1 MIVVTGATGLLGRD
15 VVHRLLA
22 RLPADGIGVGVRD
35 PERAAD
41 LRERGVRVRRS
52 DFDDPP
58 SLAHAFAGA
67 DQVLL
72 VSAPRIGE
80 PALRA
85 HRSAIDAAV
94 AAGVQRI
101 LYTSHMAAA
110 PTSHFA
116 PMPGHAATERHLRG
130 SGVAFTALRNG
141 FYASTVPRLLGAAVE
156 TGELVAPEDGPV
168 SWTAHAD
175 LAEAAAIALT
185 DTRLTDARLDGV
197 TPGLTAGEAIDLA
210 GAAEIA
216 AELAGRPIC
225 RVVVS
230 DDRYRESLVERG
242 APAEQADML
251 IGMFRAARAGE
262 FAAVDPTLE
271 QLLGRRPTALREV
284 LREVVAAPV
293 R

>member
-1 MIVVTGATGLLGRD
+1 MIIVTGATGLLGRD
-15 VVHRLLA
+15 VVQRLLS
-22 RLPADGIGVGVRD
+22 RIPASEVGVAVRD
-35 PERAAD
+35 PERVAD
-41 LRERGVRVRRS
+41 LRERGVRVRRG
-52 DFDDPP
+52 DFDDPS

-80 PALRA
+80 PAIRA
-85 HRSAIDAAV
+85 HRAAIDAAV
-94 AAGVQRI
+94 AAGVGRV
-101 LYTSHMAAA
+101 LYTSHMAAS
-110 PTSHFA
+110 PTSFFA
-116 PMPGHAATERHLRG
+116 PMPDHAATEQYLQE
-130 SGVAFTALRNG
+130 SGVRFTALRNG
-141 FYASTVPRLLGAAVE
+141 FYAATVPRLLGAAAE

-185 DTRLTDARLDGV
+185 DSVLDAL

-210 GAAEIA
+210 GAAAIVS
-216 AELAGRPIC
+216 ELAGRPIR

-230 DDRYRESLVERG
+230 DDRYRERLVGHG
-242 APAEQADML
+242 APPEQADML

-271 QLLGRRPTALREV
+271 RLLGRRPTALRDV
-284 LREVVAAPV
+284 LREAVAAPV